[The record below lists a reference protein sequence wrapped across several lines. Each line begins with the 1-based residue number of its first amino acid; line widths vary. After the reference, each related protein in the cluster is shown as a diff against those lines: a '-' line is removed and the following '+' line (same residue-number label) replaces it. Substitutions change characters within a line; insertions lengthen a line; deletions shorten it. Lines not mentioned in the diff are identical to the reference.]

1 MSDFVGCCT
10 TMRSLKGNFLW
21 IPHYPLV
28 RFSNMLY
35 PEMEIELLIHRYE
48 SIAWIPNVIAFIT
61 MLGVGYPQLREN
73 QSAPVYPATPA
84 GVISFASILASS
96 ILSWC
101 PMTPDYGVYHSPAA
115 SS

>member
-1 MSDFVGCCT
+1 
-10 TMRSLKGNFLW
+10 
-21 IPHYPLV
+21 
-28 RFSNMLY
+28 MLY
-35 PEMEIELLIHRYE
+35 PETEIELLIHRYE